1 MTTELKKIK
10 TDFDAAVKLY
20 EKTYEETVDMVSL
33 DGSVLNEAL
42 KNQVTLQLS
51 WEMIVKK
58 LNKVYDSCELAVD
71 SCYAA
76 AVSAELRNAYKSVSI
91 TEAKEFARANIDY
104 QDAKKLL
111 IDVREVRD
119 EAKGILNTI
128 ESRKYILN
136 NITNSVIASVDKHIV

>member
-33 DGSVLNEAL
+33 DGSVLKEAL

-71 SCYAA
+71 SSYAA

-91 TEAKEFARANIDY
+91 TEAKEFARANVDY
-104 QDAKKLL
+104 QEAKKLL